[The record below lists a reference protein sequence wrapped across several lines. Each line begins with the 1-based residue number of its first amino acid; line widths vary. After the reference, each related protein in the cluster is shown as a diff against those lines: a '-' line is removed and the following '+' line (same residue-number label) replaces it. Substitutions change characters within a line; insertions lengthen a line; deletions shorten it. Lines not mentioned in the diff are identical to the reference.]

1 MKTYALRYYLRTG
14 DPIMSEEVL
23 LLTSWLKALSG
34 RISTFLCA
42 ASSQLGF
49 KASRLLAEKDKTQ
62 KPRAK

>member
-1 MKTYALRYYLRTG
+1 
-14 DPIMSEEVL
+14 MSEEVL